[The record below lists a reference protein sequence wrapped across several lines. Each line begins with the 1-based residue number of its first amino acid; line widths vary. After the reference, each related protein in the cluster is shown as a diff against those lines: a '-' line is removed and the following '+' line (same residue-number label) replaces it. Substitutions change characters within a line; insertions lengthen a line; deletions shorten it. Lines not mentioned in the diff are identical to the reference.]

1 MRLLLPILP
10 DANQQLDAVF
20 RAFPDLLLI
29 VAQDKFVRDY
39 KGGEIA
45 LFFPAEREILNKS
58 LDELFPAEIADQFA
72 QSILEVQQSK
82 EARQIE
88 YSLSPPQ
95 GKRWYEARVVSLP
108 YQQNAILIRDITK
121 HKDAEEK
128 AKQQVDRMAALRS
141 IDLAI
146 TSSLDLNLTLS
157 ILLNQVTTQL
167 KVDAAAI
174 LLLDAHSRLL
184 TYAASIGFRTAALH
198 FTKLRLGEGYA
209 GQAALERKTIYIS
222 GLNQRHTDFLRSP
235 LFAEEG
241 FVIYYAIPLI
251 AKGQVLGVLEIFNRS
266 FFPANEEWL
275 DFMNMV
281 AGQAA
286 IAIDNALLFN
296 RFERAN
302 TELLLAYEAT
312 IEGWSRALDLR
323 DKETEGHTQR
333 VTEMTVELAR
343 RMGISEADI
352 RHIRRGAILHDIG
365 KMAIPDAILFKPG
378 PLSPEEWQIMRQHPT
393 IAVNLLAPIPYL
405 ATSLDIPHYHHE
417 KWDGSGYPSGLAGTQ
432 IPLAARLFAV
442 VDVYDAL
449 TSDRPYRRAWRR
461 NEALDYI
468 RAQAG
473 KHFDPQVVEA
483 FLRAVG
489 DFLPRPQSDATG
501 SQNLR

>member
-1 MRLLLPILP
+1 MKLLLPILP
-10 DANQQLDAVF
+10 DASQQLDAIF

-29 VAQDKFVRDY
+29 LDQDRIVRDY
-39 KGGEIA
+39 KGEKVA
-45 LFFPAEREILNKS
+45 PFFPAETEILNKS
-58 LDELFPAEIADQFA
+58 LEELFPAEIAMQFA
-72 QSILEVQQSK
+72 HSISETRRS
-82 EARQIE
+82 EDAGQIE
-88 YSLSPPQ
+88 YSLTHPK
-95 GKRWYEARVVSLP
+95 GKRWFEARIVPLP
-108 YQQNAILIRDITK
+108 YQQSAISIRDITK
-121 HKDAEEK
+121 YKEAEEK
-128 AKQQVDRMAALRS
+128 AKQQLDRMAALRS

-167 KVDAAAI
+167 GVDAAAI
-174 LLLDAHSRLL
+174 LLLDHHTRLL
-184 TYAASIGFRTAALH
+184 TYSASIGFRTTALH

-209 GQAALERKTIYIS
+209 GQAALERKTIHIS
-222 GLNQRHTDFLRSP
+222 GLNNRHTDFLRSP
-235 LFAEEG
+235 LFAREG

-266 FFPANEEWL
+266 FFQENEEWL

-296 RFERAN
+296 RVERTN
-302 TELLLAYEAT
+302 TELLMAYDAT

-343 RMGISEADI
+343 HMGISETDI

-378 PLSPEEWQIMRQHPT
+378 PLSPEEWQIMHQHPD
-393 IAVNLLAPIPYL
+393 IAVQLLAPIPYL
-405 ATSLDIPHYHHE
+405 AAALDIPHYHHE
-417 KWDGSGYPSGLAGTQ
+417 KWDGSGYPTGLSGAH
-432 IPLAARLFAV
+432 IPLPARLFAV

-449 TSDRPYRRAWRR
+449 TSNRPYRQAWSRQ
-461 NEALDYI
+461 EALDYL

-473 KHFDPQVVEA
+473 QHFDPAVVQI
-483 FLRAVG
+483 FLKVVG
-489 DFLPRPQSDATG
+489 EFPPKP
-501 SQNLR
+501 